1 MKIFSKKVDLRS
13 RKQMIE
19 YLKNHYRYNTMNSW
33 NQSTSYAN
41 NVKIYNLDFSSNEQN
56 KLYELVEMS
65 EFYDRLS
72 YHFYKFARKHN
83 FYWQA
88 GFNGRSGGY
97 IGLYQ
102 GFSKKS
108 EYKSYCTSCGQRN
121 YKTIE
126 ETGNCRCG
134 KCGRDT
140 RVNYS
145 ESPMQYG
152 TYPGKSVDM
161 YEDFEDWD
169 IYSLRQRVSL
179 VLSFD
184 KMCDDILAE
193 VKNIVDNYEIDE
205 EIVYVPQTIK
215 RIREAS

>member
-72 YHFYKFARKHN
+72 YHFYEFARKHN

-97 IGLYQ
+97 IVLYQ

-134 KCGRDT
+134 KCGITPNRQCNT
-140 RVNYS
+140 EHTPVNRS
-145 ESPMQYG
+145 ICMRTLRIGIFIPL
-152 TYPGKSVDM
+152 GKEFHWFYLSIRCVM
-161 YEDFEDWD
+161 
-169 IYSLRQRVSL
+169 ISLPKS
-179 VLSFD
+179 
-184 KMCDDILAE
+184 K
-193 VKNIVDNYEIDE
+193 
-205 EIVYVPQTIK
+205 T
-215 RIREAS
+215 